1 MNNSPNSVHSE
12 ANQIRHFLDISNAKR
27 YLKRYLPGE
36 ILISIYYKCE
46 KFVIQQN
53 HTFILLLTCIR
64 ATKTAKI
71 LPYIVVS
78 DQKLFFL
85 NVRGNYRMNTS
96 DNGHAPDSRRNGS
109 ETTRKKYP
117 WTRRR
122 IVALTGIILLIVMY
136 ALTMVFALVKSP
148 YSKGLLMGS
157 IFCTIAVPVLL
168 YAMTMV
174 AGLVRGKGLPDPS
187 PDKTQT
193 SDNKSGQHTADATQ
207 TETSTH
213 RKINNH
219 TKL

>member
-1 MNNSPNSVHSE
+1 
-12 ANQIRHFLDISNAKR
+12 
-27 YLKRYLPGE
+27 
-36 ILISIYYKCE
+36 
-46 KFVIQQN
+46 
-53 HTFILLLTCIR
+53 
-64 ATKTAKI
+64 
-71 LPYIVVS
+71 
-78 DQKLFFL
+78 
-85 NVRGNYRMNTS
+85 MNTS
-96 DNGHAPDSRRNGS
+96 DNGHAPDTRPNGS
-109 ETTRKKYP
+109 DNNRKKYP
-117 WTRRR
+117 WTGRR

-193 SDNKSGQHTADATQ
+193 SDNKSGQHTTDATQTETSTPHTPDATQTETFTPHTPDATQ